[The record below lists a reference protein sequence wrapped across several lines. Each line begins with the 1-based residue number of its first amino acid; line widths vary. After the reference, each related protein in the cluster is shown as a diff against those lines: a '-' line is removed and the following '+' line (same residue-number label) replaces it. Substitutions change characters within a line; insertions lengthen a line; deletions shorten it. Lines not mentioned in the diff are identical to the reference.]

1 MDRIF
6 KTEAETRAF
15 GLRLAALA
23 RPGTVIALIGALGT
37 GKTTMTKAIA
47 EGLGVTESVTS
58 PTFAIIKEY
67 ASGRLPLYHF
77 DLYRIGDAEEM
88 YALGFE
94 EYFFGDGVTVVEWA
108 DRAEEFLPRDAIV
121 IRLAY
126 GRGEN
131 ERLVR
136 AEGESDANAAL

>member
-1 MDRIF
+1 MDRRIAD
-6 KTEAETRAF
+6 EAETRAF
-15 GLRLAALA
+15 GLELAALA

-37 GKTTMTKAIA
+37 GKTTLTKAIA
-47 EGLGVTESVTS
+47 EGLGVTERVTS

-77 DLYRIGDAEEM
+77 DLYRLGCAEEL

-94 EYFFGDGVTVVEWA
+94 EYFRGDGLTVVEWA
-108 DRAEEFLPRDAIV
+108 DRAERLLPQDALIV
-121 IRLAY
+121 RLAY
-126 GRGEN
+126 GRDAN

-136 AEGESDANAAL
+136 TEGGSDANAAP